1 MDARLRLA
9 PNGAMRP
16 NTAQNGRRSPR
27 ITGTDGLLRISS
39 SAASAS
45 SDSAI
50 PRLEKPSCPTITTPN
65 GAPMAIAP

>member
-16 NTAQNGRRSPR
+16 NTAQNGKRSPR
-27 ITGTDGLLRISS
+27 TTGTEGLLRIST
-39 SAASAS
+39 SAARAS
-45 SDSAI
+45 SDRAM
-50 PRLEKPSCPTITTPN
+50 PRLAKPSCCTMTTPS

>member
-1 MDARLRLA
+1 MEARLRLA

-27 ITGTDGLLRISS
+27 TTGTDGLLRISS
-39 SAASAS
+39 NAARAS
-45 SDSAI
+45 TDSAI
-50 PRLEKPSCPTITTPN
+50 PKLAKPSSATITTPN